1 MNIDDILADLENSS
15 NSSFTRI
22 SLNNVTNANTSKSM
36 SELMSN
42 SFRTGSRIDGTTN
55 VTSEA
60 NTSLMSEGNDI
71 SHVSNMYS
79 ASSMMETDTLTKTEK
94 NEMDI
99 QAFMELTTAWRN
111 ERMSPELLPYKEDAF
126 NLVTQNLKRQIEYI
140 DHWNMMQESEN
151 INEITNDKR
160 NNEQLLIKKKLNK
173 IPILCMEAEL
183 ERVKFLMR
191 SYLRCRLQKIDK
203 FLMLLEEND
212 FPVWDEESMIE
223 KSGLVVNKLLSE
235 PEYKYMKSK
244 FKILSKM
251 YNSTIL
257 MHLPESFQ
265 QINDPHSNV
274 KMVAEPDMQQF
285 VFIFVKGNSDP
296 QGKNDVY
303 SVFIRETQEE
313 VELVVGGIYVMRYDL
328 VEQYIKQNIVM
339 LI

>member
-1 MNIDDILADLENSS
+1 MNIDDILADLENNS
-15 NSSFTRI
+15 NSSFSRTN
-22 SLNNVTNANTSKSM
+22 LNNVTNANTSKSM
-36 SELMSN
+36 SDIMNN

-55 VTSEA
+55 VVSEA
-60 NTSLMSEGNDI
+60 NTSLMSENNDI
-71 SHVSNMYS
+71 SHVSNIYS
-79 ASSMMETDTLTKTEK
+79 SLPTMQTERLTKTEK
-94 NEMDI
+94 NQVDI
-99 QAFMELTTAWRN
+99 QAYIELTTAWRN
-111 ERMSPELLPYKEDAF
+111 ERLSPELLPYKEEVF
-126 NLVTQNLKRQIEYI
+126 NLVTDNLKRQVEYI
-140 DHWNMMQESEN
+140 DYWNMMQESEN
-151 INEITNDKR
+151 LNEITDDRR

-212 FPVWDEESMIE
+212 FQVWDEENLIE

-235 PEYKYMKSK
+235 AEYKYMKSK
-244 FKILSKM
+244 FKILSKL

-257 MHLPESFQ
+257 LHLPDSFQ
-265 QINDPHSNV
+265 QINDPNSNV
-274 KMVAEPDMQQF
+274 KMVTEPDMQEF
-285 VFIFVKGNSDP
+285 VFIFVKGNNDP
-296 QGKNDVY
+296 QSENVVY
-303 SVFIRETQEE
+303 SVFIKETQEE

>member
-1 MNIDDILADLENSS
+1 MNIDDILADLENNS
-15 NSSFTRI
+15 NSSFSRTN
-22 SLNNVTNANTSKSM
+22 LNNVTNANTSKSM
-36 SELMSN
+36 SDIMNN

-55 VTSEA
+55 VVSEA
-60 NTSLMSEGNDI
+60 NTSLMSENNDI
-71 SHVSNMYS
+71 SHVSNIYS
-79 ASSMMETDTLTKTEK
+79 SLPTIKTERLTKTEK
-94 NEMDI
+94 NQVDI
-99 QAFMELTTAWRN
+99 QAYIELTTAWRN
-111 ERMSPELLPYKEDAF
+111 ERLSPELLPYKEEVF
-126 NLVTQNLKRQIEYI
+126 NLVTDNLKRQVEYI
-140 DHWNMMQESEN
+140 DYWNMMQESEN
-151 INEITNDKR
+151 LNEITDDRR

-212 FPVWDEESMIE
+212 FQVWDEENLIE

-235 PEYKYMKSK
+235 AEYRYMKSK
-244 FKILSKM
+244 FKILSKL

-257 MHLPESFQ
+257 LHLPDSFQ
-265 QINDPHSNV
+265 QINDPNSNV
-274 KMVAEPDMQQF
+274 KMVTEPDMQEF
-285 VFIFVKGNSDP
+285 VFIFVKGNNDP
-296 QGKNDVY
+296 QSENVVY
-303 SVFIRETQEE
+303 SVFIKETQEE